1 MFFGIN
7 PELFAIIVMSLLLIY
22 RHRGNI
28 ANLMAGKE
36 TRIGQKKDSEEQ
48 VPAEEPPPAKEHQ
61 ETR

>member
-1 MFFGIN
+1 MN
-7 PELFAIIVMSLLLIY
+7 PELFAIIVMSVLLIY

-36 TRIGQKKDSEEQ
+36 SRIGQKKESDDQ
-48 VPAEEPPPAKEHQ
+48 APAEDQPAAKEQQ